1 MKEEYFKKCFFCNED
16 INEKKTFEHIISDS
30 LLGKL
35 NIKEQTIT
43 SEFKIQYSRIKVP
56 AHSKCNNNFGSEF
69 ENKIIKLLE
78 KPDDLYSLINND
90 NQFDLVNSHSDKPTL
105 LLTTWLTKV
114 YYGLFYNDFLKTKN
128 DKWRDICFEIINNEN
143 FKLTQKAYQL
153 NSGFNLPSSLYA
165 FKTEK
170 KDFNLKT
177 LIYPASILISINGLI
192 LILSIAD
199 GLLCKNYL
207 NSSNINNLKNYLK
220 TNDFLEDFPT
230 DLFAFAEITALRL
243 NIPKNPNFIF
253 TDKKI
258 VNLSFNTFV
267 KNPNEF
273 YKVNSEN
280 IERDRN
286 HILEK
291 FGVNLA

>member
-1 MKEEYFKKCFFCNED
+1 M
-16 INEKKTFEHIISDS
+16 
-30 LLGKL
+30 
-35 NIKEQTIT
+35 
-43 SEFKIQYSRIKVP
+43 
-56 AHSKCNNNFGSEF
+56 
-69 ENKIIKLLE
+69 
-78 KPDDLYSLINND
+78 
-90 NQFDLVNSHSDKPTL
+90 
-105 LLTTWLTKV
+105 
-114 YYGLFYNDFLKTKN
+114 
-128 DKWRDICFEIINNEN
+128 
-143 FKLTQKAYQL
+143 
-153 NSGFNLPSSLYA
+153 
-165 FKTEK
+165 
-170 KDFNLKT
+170 
-177 LIYPASILISINGLI
+177 
-192 LILSIAD
+192 ILSIAD

-207 NSSNINNLKNYLK
+207 NASNINNLKNYLK